1 MHSLLLI
8 QGTSI
13 LNFVCIVYMYVSVFT
28 LLFHMHI

>member
-13 LNFVCIVYMYVSVFT
+13 LNFVRIVYMYVSVFT